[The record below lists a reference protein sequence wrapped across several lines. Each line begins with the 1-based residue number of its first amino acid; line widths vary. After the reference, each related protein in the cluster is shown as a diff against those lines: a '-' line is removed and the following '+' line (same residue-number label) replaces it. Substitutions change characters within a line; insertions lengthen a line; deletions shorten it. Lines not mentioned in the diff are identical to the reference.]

1 MGLHGAP
8 AAAGYEAGMLQ
19 AGAQAAVSGV
29 VAAPEYYYPEG
40 PYQYDPY
47 YGNLMYNQPL
57 AAAAAPI
64 GGQARLALPTEIMEE
79 EPVYVNAK
87 QYHCILRRRQQR
99 AKAEAENKLIK
110 TRRPYLHQ
118 SRHNHATR
126 RIRGAGGRFLT
137 AQEAKALEQS
147 GELSGNSNSGAASS
161 QPSDSQADSRT
172 QQPPAPAEPAS
183 QGAGQ
188 NVEWNNT
195 AAAAA
200 AAPPPQGQTAG
211 EQQPSPQDHIAQ
223 QNVPVQQK
231 LDQAI
236 NSSQLAAGAAVR
248 VQ

>member
-1 MGLHGAP
+1 
-8 AAAGYEAGMLQ
+8 ML
-19 AGAQAAVSGV
+19 GV
-29 VAAPEYYYPEG
+29 TIRASH
-40 PYQYDPY
+40 
-47 YGNLMYNQPL
+47 PL
-57 AAAAAPI
+57 
-64 GGQARLALPTEIMEE
+64 GGWKWCNDVPNVVLCA
-79 EPVYVNAK
+79 YV
-87 QYHCILRRRQQR
+87 Q
-99 AKAEAENKLIK
+99 
-110 TRRPYLHQ
+110 PYLHQ

-188 NVEWNNT
+188 NIEWNDT
-195 AAAAA
+195 AVAAA
-200 AAPPPQGQTAG
+200 AAPQGQAAG
-211 EQQPSPQDHIAQ
+211 EQQPLPQDHMAQ
-223 QNVPVQQK
+223 QNVPVQQQ

>member
-1 MGLHGAP
+1 MSDQCVGL
-8 AAAGYEAGMLQ
+8 MWCVCMQ
-19 AGAQAAVSGV
+19 
-29 VAAPEYYYPEG
+29 
-40 PYQYDPY
+40 
-47 YGNLMYNQPL
+47 
-57 AAAAAPI
+57 
-64 GGQARLALPTEIMEE
+64 
-79 EPVYVNAK
+79 
-87 QYHCILRRRQQR
+87 
-99 AKAEAENKLIK
+99 
-110 TRRPYLHQ
+110 PYLHQ

-172 QQPPAPAEPAS
+172 QQPPALPEPAS
-183 QGAGQ
+183 QQAGHDT
-188 NVEWNNT
+188 EWNDT

-200 AAPPPQGQTAG
+200 APQGQATA
-211 EQQPSPQDHIAQ
+211 ELQPPPQDHIAQ
-223 QNVPVQQK
+223 QTVSVQQK